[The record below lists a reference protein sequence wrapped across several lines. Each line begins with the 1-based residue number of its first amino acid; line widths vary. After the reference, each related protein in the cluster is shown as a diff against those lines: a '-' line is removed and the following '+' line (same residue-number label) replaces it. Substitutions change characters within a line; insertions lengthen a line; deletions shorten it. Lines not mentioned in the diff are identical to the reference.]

1 MSFIFLLSL
10 FGIQQLTE
18 IRCLLFIAGI
28 PLYFSALDINWFYS
42 GLEKFKLISLRSV
55 FVKLVLLI
63 GLLCLVKNKSD
74 LIIYVLLNSLTFLI
88 NYIIN
93 IYFFIKEGF
102 SIRLDLSD
110 CKVNLKGLVLFFFSS
125 LAMQIYLMIDTVM
138 SLNIEK
144 CWIVLLTLLIFAL
157 GH

>member
-1 MSFIFLLSL
+1 M
-10 FGIQQLTE
+10 
-18 IRCLLFIAGI
+18 
-28 PLYFSALDINWFYS
+28 
-42 GLEKFKLISLRSV
+42 ISLRSV

-110 CKVNLKGLVLFFFSS
+110 CKVNLKGLVLFFFPCYADLFDDRYSNVR
-125 LAMQIYLMIDTVM
+125 IYVFIL
-138 SLNIEK
+138 
-144 CWIVLLTLLIFAL
+144 
-157 GH
+157 